1 MRLLRRARHALEAA
15 VFPHPGSGRF
25 ELRAPSG
32 RLPSGWVALDFRIGG
47 NLIVA
52 PRLLVDEGN
61 GFSEAGALP
70 LPFPGGGRLRAIV
83 ELPRDVRR
91 LALEVGD
98 VPPSAFGS
106 LSAVELGTV
115 EIAARLALPVI
126 RRRLAEPWTIPISA
140 LRLGRALFDGT
151 LLRRLSQ
158 KESHEAPQLRY
169 PEWHRR
175 YAALSDA
182 DRAAIRA
189 AIARLDRPPRFSLVA
204 PQGERTLRSI
214 RAQLYQNYEVCDAL
228 EKATG
233 DFVLR
238 LDAGDEL
245 AEHALYLY
253 ADALCAHRDAD
264 LVYGDEDRA
273 DDAGLLYDPDF
284 KPDWNPDLLLSQDYL
299 GHAVAVRVTAARRGQ
314 EFFSAGRAL
323 HVPFVVNHRHLPDAP
338 ASLGAAQRHV
348 GEAAIVENGPLPGTR
363 RLRWKLP
370 EKPPLVSL
378 IIPTR
383 DRRELLEACV
393 ESLLSKTGYRNF
405 EVLVVDNDS
414 RDPAALDYLAS
425 LERRGVARVLRDLR
439 PFNFPALNNLA
450 VAQARG
456 EVVGLLNNDLE
467 IVEAGW
473 LEEMVSHAL
482 RPEVGAVG
490 ARLLYPDRT
499 VQHAGVILGIGG
511 IADHGHK
518 QLSAD
523 APGYRSRA
531 KLTQDLS
538 AVTAACLLI
547 RKETYLAVGGLDE
560 EYAVAFNDVDFCLRL
575 RERGLRNVWTP
586 FATLVHHES
595 KSRGRETTPW
605 RVVRFRGEMARL
617 RARWGKALLNDP
629 AYNPNL
635 TLDATNFSLAWPPR
649 ARPPWR

>member
-1 MRLLRRARHALEAA
+1 MLRELFASRAERLSA
-15 VFPHPGSGRF
+15 VPLGGGLF
-25 ELRAPSG
+25 ELRPVAG
-32 RLPSGWVALDFRIGG
+32 ALPARWVLLELKAAAR
-47 NLIVA
+47 A
-52 PRLLVDEGN
+52 RLLVDSGN
-61 GFSEAGALP
+61 GFSDASAQELPSPLGGRIGAL
-70 LPFPGGGRLRAIV
+70 L
-83 ELPRDVRR
+83 ELPRTISALRLQLADGAPQSVQFRR
-91 LALEVGD
+91 LSGTEA
-98 VPPSAFGS
+98 
-106 LSAVELGTV
+106 AV
-115 EIAARLALPVI
+115 RLALPVI

-175 YAALSDA
+175 YATLSDA

-595 KSRGRETTPW
+595 KSRGRETTPR
-605 RVVRFRGEMARL
+605 RVARFRGEMARL